1 MNNAARI
8 IVGAII
14 SGVGFIYALF
24 ATFMLLWGWSDS
36 GRPWS
41 SGEWT
46 FAIILWSPPFLF
58 SLWLVY
64 RCVGSSLK
72 LTVLSELIGIVG
84 CLLWLTATVYFRR
97 EPQILLEQQTP
108 LVETTNQTFEVPDLP
123 LHFPAVGVE
132 MPDGKFNPMMFLT
145 TRELHTTGKGNGYK
159 SFSAIGSSIGA
170 PKIKIFRGTNN
181 LASDNYL
188 LGEFEIVDYRK
199 IKQPRELWLFFSVDE
214 QRRLFVQARAVDKTH
229 NDALKLK
236 RVSK

>member
-41 SGEWT
+41 AGEWA

-72 LTVLSELIGIVG
+72 LTVLAELAGIVG
-84 CLLWLTATVYFRR
+84 CSLWLVAYIYFGR
-97 EPQILLEQQTP
+97 EPQTLLEQQTP
-108 LVETTNQTFEVPDLP
+108 LVAVTNRFDRVPNLP
-123 LHFPAVGVE
+123 LRYPAVGTE
-132 MPDGKFNPMMFLT
+132 MPDGKFDPIMFIT
-145 TRELHTTGKGNGYK
+145 TTDSGNGYK
-159 SFSAIGSSIGA
+159 DAFSTIG
-170 PKIKIFRGTNN
+170 PKLKPPRIKIFRGTNDI
-181 LASDNYL
+181 AAENYF
-188 LGEFEIVDYRK
+188 LGEFEIANYGK

-214 QRRLFVQARAVDKTH
+214 EKRLFVQARAVDKTH